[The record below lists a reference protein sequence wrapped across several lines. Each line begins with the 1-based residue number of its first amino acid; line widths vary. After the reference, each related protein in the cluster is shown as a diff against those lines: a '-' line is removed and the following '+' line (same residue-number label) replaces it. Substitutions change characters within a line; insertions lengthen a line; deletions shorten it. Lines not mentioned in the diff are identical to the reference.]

1 MPDPRETVLAGLTT
15 SSKYRHLAPAALER
29 TADWALARHR
39 KPGDA
44 LKAAKRKLHQGFGAY
59 LDPGA
64 LEAVHR
70 LLDQA
75 DETTDLRDLAMRI
88 LALHRSSA
96 ERLPVMDALYTT
108 LWAETGIPEHILDVA
123 SGLNPFA
130 LHAMHLPPETT
141 YTALEIDSRLVE
153 AANRFLLLCN
163 QPGQAFWTD
172 IVSTPGNYGADVAL
186 VLKTLP
192 CLEQEQT
199 GAALDL
205 LKALAGI
212 PIIVVSYPVR
222 SLGGREK
229 GMRETYLEQITTLSA
244 QISRT
249 MTVLPIEDELVT
261 ILRHAPM

>member
-1 MPDPRETVLAGLTT
+1 MADPRETVLAGLTT

-29 TADWALARHR
+29 TTDWALARHR

-70 LLDQA
+70 LLDTA
-75 DETTDLRDLAMRI
+75 DDTSNLGDLAARI

-96 ERLPVMDALYTT
+96 ERMPLMDALYTA
-108 LWAETGIPEHILDVA
+108 LWAEIGAPERLLDVA
-123 SGLNPFA
+123 AGLNPFA
-130 LHAMHLPPETT
+130 LHAMHLPPGCT

-153 AANRFLLLCN
+153 AANRFLVLAN
-163 QPGQAFWTD
+163 QPGKAIWTD
-172 IVSTPGNYGADVAL
+172 VISDPGNHDADVAL

-192 CLEQEQT
+192 CLEQEQS

-205 LKALAGI
+205 LKALSDV
-212 PIIVVSYPVR
+212 PNIVVSYPVR

-229 GMRETYLEQITTLSA
+229 GMRETYLDQITTLSA

-249 MTVLPIEDELVT
+249 LTVLPVEGELVT
-261 ILRHAPM
+261 VLRHAAL

>member
-1 MPDPRETVLAGLTT
+1 MADPREAVLAGLTT

-70 LLDQA
+70 LLDRA
-75 DETTDLRDLAMRI
+75 DETTDLQDLALRI

-96 ERLPVMDALYTT
+96 ERLPVMDSLYAA
-108 LWAETGIPEHILDVA
+108 LWAETGIPGHILDVA
-123 SGLNPFA
+123 AGLNPFA
-130 LHAMHLPPETT
+130 LQAMHLPPETT

-153 AANRFLLLCN
+153 AVNRYFTLCN
-163 QPGQAFWTD
+163 RPGKAIWTD
-172 IVSTPGNYGADVAL
+172 VLSGPGNHAADVAL

-192 CLEQEQT
+192 CLEQEQS

-205 LKALAGI
+205 LSALSGI
-212 PIIVVSYPVR
+212 PVIVVSYPVR

-229 GMRETYLEQITTLSA
+229 GMRATYLEQITTLSA
-244 QISRT
+244 QIGRT
-249 MTVLPIEDELVT
+249 MTLLPLEDELVT
-261 ILRHAPM
+261 VLRRAPL

>member
-1 MPDPRETVLAGLTT
+1 MTNPRETVLAGLTT

-29 TADWALARHR
+29 TADWALARHK

-75 DETTDLRDLAMRI
+75 DEAPDLQELAMRI

-96 ERLPVMDALYTT
+96 ERLPVMDALYAA
-108 LWAETGIPEHILDVA
+108 LWAEIGIPEHILDVA

-130 LHAMHLPPETT
+130 LHAMHLPPEST

-153 AANRFLLLCN
+153 AANRFLVLCN
-163 QPGQAFWTD
+163 RPGKAIWTD
-172 IVSTPGNYGADVAL
+172 VLSGTSEYVADVAL

-192 CLEQEQT
+192 CLEQEQS
-199 GAALDL
+199 GAAHDL
-205 LKALAGI
+205 LKALSGV

-229 GMRETYLEQITTLSA
+229 GMRETYLGQITTLSA
-244 QISRT
+244 QIGRT
-249 MTVLPIEDELVT
+249 MTVLPIEDELVPV
-261 ILRHAPM
+261 LRHAPL

>member
-1 MPDPRETVLAGLTT
+1 MADPRETLLAGLMT

-29 TADWALARHR
+29 TTDWALARHR

-59 LDPGA
+59 FDPGA
-64 LEAVHR
+64 LKAVHR

-75 DETTDLRDLAMRI
+75 DETTDLQDLSTRI

-96 ERLPVMDALYTT
+96 ERLPVMDAFYTA
-108 LWAETGIPEHILDVA
+108 LWAEIGTPGHILDVA

-130 LHAMHLPPETT
+130 LHAMHLPPECI
-141 YTALEIDSRLVE
+141 YTALEIDNRLVE
-153 AANRFLLLCN
+153 AANRFLLLSN
-163 QPGQAFWTD
+163 QPGKAIWAD
-172 IVSTPGNYGADVAL
+172 VVSSLDDYDADVAL

-192 CLEQEQT
+192 CLEQEQS
-199 GAALDL
+199 GAAIDL
-205 LKALAGI
+205 LKALAGT

-261 ILRHAPM
+261 VLRHAPL